1 MRMEAARDESYDV
14 IVIGGGINGTSAV
27 RELSAAGYK
36 VLLVEKG
43 DFANGASSRSSR
55 ILHCGLRYFE
65 TRHPVRTFASSP
77 LKLKNAISMARAAM
91 NAREELVRLQPMR
104 CKPFKMC
111 FPLYEADDLRGWHLD
126 IGLSLL
132 KRLGSGRLPLEY
144 QRHKRNFD
152 SSVPLAKDLR
162 DRKQLK
168 SIATYRE
175 YIMDWPDRLCVDAAI
190 EAEKLGADVRLFT
203 SASIREKNSDGLWR
217 VDLSTADREMSSV
230 FAPII
235 LNLAGTWIDDVL
247 QGVSGE
253 GKDRLIHGTKGAH
266 IVVRLPDYYRGHGVA
281 ALNRLGM
288 PIYCL
293 PFNED
298 LYHIGPTETYFEGDA
313 SNVKADDV
321 DIEFLLDEINFLLPA
336 LKLTKHNVEF
346 TWAGVRP
353 LTFNPKNP
361 DGDRVRQIHD
371 LKGKGHS
378 GIFAM
383 TAGPVMSHMSAGR
396 ELLATVDANIP
407 MRLDRQRRPV
417 QQTNTPLGTDEG
429 ALSFRHYVSYEHA
442 QDLKG
447 IFYTRSGIG
456 WGRHIDRATAT
467 DAASEIADLLGWEP
481 EQIEREVDKFL
492 QYQREIHRSGE
503 PAKS

>member
-1 MRMEAARDESYDV
+1 MSMEAAQDESYDV
-14 IVIGGGINGTSAV
+14 IVIGGGINGTSAA
-27 RELSAAGYK
+27 RELCAAGYK
-36 VLLVEKG
+36 ALLVEKG

-132 KRLGSGRLPLEY
+132 NRLGQHRLPLEY
-144 QRHKRNFD
+144 KRHTCDFD

-162 DRKQLK
+162 DRNQLK

-175 YIMDWPDRLCVDAAI
+175 YIMDWPDRICVDTAM
-190 EAEKLGADVRLFT
+190 EAEKLGADIRLFT
-203 SASIREKNSDGLWR
+203 SASIIEKNPDGLWR
-217 VDLSTADREMSSV
+217 VDLSSADRGMSSV
-230 FAPII
+230 FAPVI
-235 LNLAGTWIDDVL
+235 LNLAGTWIDDIL
-247 QGVSGE
+247 QPVFRE
-253 GKDRLIHGTKGAH
+253 GNNRLIHGTKGAH
-266 IVVRLPDYYRGHGVA
+266 IVVRLPDYYRGYGVA

-293 PFNED
+293 PFKGD

-313 SNVKADDV
+313 SNVSADDA
-321 DIEFLLDEINFLLPA
+321 DIEFLLEEINFLLPA
-336 LKLTKHNVEF
+336 LKLSKRNVQF

-371 LKGKGHS
+371 LKDKGHS

-396 ELLATVDANIP
+396 ELLATVDANFS
-407 MRLDRQRRPV
+407 MRRDRQRRLM
-417 QQTNTPLGTDEG
+417 QQTNTPFVADEG
-429 ALSFRHYVSYEHA
+429 TSFRHYVSREHA
-442 QDLKG
+442 RDLRG

-456 WGRHIDRATAT
+456 WGRHIDRAAAT
-467 DAASEIADLLGWEP
+467 DAANEIADLLGWEP
-481 EQIEREVDKFL
+481 EQIDREVDKFL
-492 QYQREIHRSGE
+492 QYQREIHRLGE

>member
-1 MRMEAARDESYDV
+1 MSMEVARNESYDV
-14 IVIGGGINGTSAV
+14 IVIGGGINGTSAA
-27 RELSAAGYK
+27 RELCAAGYK
-36 VLLVEKG
+36 TLLVEKG

-91 NAREELVRLQPMR
+91 NAREELVRLQPIR
-104 CKPFKMC
+104 CKSFKMC
-111 FPLYEADDLRGWHLD
+111 FPLYDKDDLRGWHLD

-132 KRLGSGRLPLEY
+132 NRFGSGRLPLDY

-162 DRKQLK
+162 DRNQLK

-175 YIMDWPDRLCVDAAI
+175 YIMDWPDRFCVDAAI
-190 EAEKLGADVRLFT
+190 EAEKLGADIRLFT
-203 SASIREKNSDGLWR
+203 KASIRAKNSDGLWQ
-217 VDLSTADREMSSV
+217 VDLDSKVRGVSSV
-230 FAPII
+230 FAPVI

-247 QGVSGE
+247 QPVFKE
-253 GKDRLIHGTKGAH
+253 GNDRLIHGTKGAH
-266 IVVRLPDYYRGHGVA
+266 IVVRLPDYYRGHGIA
-281 ALNRLGM
+281 ALNRLGL

-293 PFNED
+293 PFRDE
-298 LYHIGPTETYFEGDA
+298 LYHIGPTETFFEGDA
-313 SNVKADDV
+313 SNVRADDT

-336 LKLTKHNVEF
+336 LKLTKRNVEF

-353 LTFNPKNP
+353 LTFNPKNH

-371 LKGKGHS
+371 LKDKGHS

-396 ELLATVDANIP
+396 ELLATVEAAIP
-407 MRLDRQRRPV
+407 IRRDRHISQM
-417 QQTNTPLGTDEG
+417 QQTNTKSGADEG
-429 ALSFRHYVSYEHA
+429 TSSFRHYVLREHA

-456 WGRHIDRATAT
+456 WGRQIDKVTAT
-467 DAASEIADLLGWEP
+467 NAANEIADLLGWEP
-481 EQIEREVDKFL
+481 EQVEREVDSFL

>member
-1 MRMEAARDESYDV
+1 MNMETARDQSYDV

-27 RELSAAGYK
+27 RELCAAGYK
-36 VLLVEKG
+36 VLLVEMG

-65 TRHPVRTFASSP
+65 TKQPVRTFASSP
-77 LKLKNAISMARAAM
+77 YKLKNAVSMARAAM
-91 NAREELVRLQPMR
+91 NAREELVRLRPER

-111 FPLYEADDLRGWHLD
+111 FPLYEADELRGWHLD
-126 IGLSLL
+126 IGFSLL

-144 QRHKRNFD
+144 KRHKRNFD
-152 SSVPLAKDLR
+152 TSVPLAKDLR
-162 DRKQLK
+162 DRNQLR

-175 YIMDWPDRLCVDAAI
+175 YIIDWPDRLCVDAVI
-190 EAEKLGADVRLFT
+190 EAEELGADIRLFT
-203 SASIREKNSDGLWR
+203 IASIKEKNAEGFWQ
-217 VDLSTADREMSSV
+217 VDLSSADRETSSV

-247 QGVSGE
+247 KPLFRGE
-253 GKDRLIHGTKGAH
+253 NDRLIHGTKGAH
-266 IVVRLPDYYRGHGVA
+266 IVVRLPEYYHGHGVA

-293 PFNED
+293 PFKED
-298 LYHIGPTETYFEGDA
+298 LYHIGPTETYFESDA
-313 SNVKADDV
+313 SNVSADDD

-336 LKLTKHNVEF
+336 LNLTRRNVEF

-353 LTFNPKNP
+353 LTFNPQNP

-371 LKGKGHS
+371 LKGRGYP

-383 TAGPVMSHMSAGR
+383 TAGPVMSHLSAGR
-396 ELLATVDANIP
+396 ELLATVDANTP
-407 MRLDRQRRPV
+407 VRRHRQKSQMPR
-417 QQTNTPLGTDEG
+417 THAPLGTD
-429 ALSFRHYVSYEHA
+429 AITPSFRHYVSHEHA
-442 QDLKG
+442 HDLRG

-467 DAASEIADLLGWEP
+467 DAANEIADLLGWEP
-481 EQIEREVDKFL
+481 EQIEREVDRFL
-492 QYQREIHRSGE
+492 QFQREIHRSGE

>member
-203 SASIREKNSDGLWR
+203 SASIREKTLMGCGGSIL
-217 VDLSTADREMSSV
+217 
-230 FAPII
+230 AP
-235 LNLAGTWIDDVL
+235 
-247 QGVSGE
+247 Q
-253 GKDRLIHGTKGAH
+253 
-266 IVVRLPDYYRGHGVA
+266 IV
-281 ALNRLGM
+281 
-288 PIYCL
+288 
-293 PFNED
+293 
-298 LYHIGPTETYFEGDA
+298 
-313 SNVKADDV
+313 K
-321 DIEFLLDEINFLLPA
+321 
-336 LKLTKHNVEF
+336 
-346 TWAGVRP
+346 
-353 LTFNPKNP
+353 
-361 DGDRVRQIHD
+361 
-371 LKGKGHS
+371 
-378 GIFAM
+378 
-383 TAGPVMSHMSAGR
+383 
-396 ELLATVDANIP
+396 
-407 MRLDRQRRPV
+407 
-417 QQTNTPLGTDEG
+417 
-429 ALSFRHYVSYEHA
+429 
-442 QDLKG
+442 
-447 IFYTRSGIG
+447 
-456 WGRHIDRATAT
+456 
-467 DAASEIADLLGWEP
+467 
-481 EQIEREVDKFL
+481 
-492 QYQREIHRSGE
+492 
-503 PAKS
+503 